1 MGGRKLLSNILTWA
15 RIAMFAILRSFHK
28 FFHRAKHEQPEDCSM
43 KDSRNI
49 YNSRDR
55 PKERG
60 RRFYAIEE
68 QPDGPVDVYLSPVVC
83 TYDTGFG
90 IREYDISIRV
100 VRGIIPW
107 PELEQDIRQRYDSW
121 CEIGEVIDL

>member
-1 MGGRKLLSNILTWA
+1 
-15 RIAMFAILRSFHK
+15 
-28 FFHRAKHEQPEDCSM
+28 M

-68 QPDGPVDVYLSPVVC
+68 QPDGTVDVYLSPVVC

-107 PELEQDIRQRYDSW
+107 PELEEDIRQRYNSW
-121 CEIGEVIDL
+121 CECGEVIDL